1 MSFIDLPDTT
11 PPASQLV
18 AQNLLRQ
25 INEQLES
32 RVNIHKGA
40 WFDFWQ
46 NSTATPDDILENMG
60 TSAAL
65 WLNAARE
72 NVTHLHRLALL
83 VGKTVADYLPTEMLN
98 PPREFVT
105 HQDSTVTLTPP

>member
-1 MSFIDLPDTT
+1 MSFIDIPDTPT
-11 PPASQLV
+11 PASQVV
-18 AQNLLRQ
+18 AKRLLQ
-25 INEQLES
+25 QLNEQLES
-32 RVNIHKGA
+32 RVNMHKGA

-46 NSTATPDDILENMG
+46 NNEATPDDILENMG

-83 VGKTVADYLPTEMLN
+83 VGKTVADYLPPEMLN
-98 PPREFVT
+98 PTRTFVE
-105 HQDSTVTLTPP
+105 HPNGAVTLQ

>member
-1 MSFIDLPDTT
+1 MSFIDIPDTT
-11 PPASQLV
+11 IPTSQLV
-18 AQNLLRQ
+18 AKRLLQ
-25 INEQLES
+25 QLNEQLES
-32 RVNIHKGA
+32 RVSIHKGA

-60 TSAAL
+60 PSAAL

-83 VGKTVADYLPTEMLN
+83 VGKTVADYLPPEMLESQ
-98 PPREFVT
+98 RAFVE
-105 HQDSTVTLTPP
+105 HPNGTVTLQ

>member
-1 MSFIDLPDTT
+1 MNFINIPDTPIPT
-11 PPASQLV
+11 SQVV
-18 AQNLLRQ
+18 AKRLLQ
-25 INEQLES
+25 QLNEQLES
-32 RVNIHKGA
+32 RVNMHKGA

-46 NSTATPDDILENMG
+46 NNEATPDDILENMG

-83 VGKTVADYLPTEMLN
+83 VGKTVADYLPPEMLN
-98 PPREFVT
+98 PTRTFVE
-105 HQDSTVTLTPP
+105 HPNGTVTLQ

>member
-1 MSFIDLPDTT
+1 MSFIDIPDTT
-11 PPASQLV
+11 IPTSQVV
-18 AQNLLRQ
+18 AKRLLQ
-25 INEQLES
+25 QLNEQLES
-32 RVNIHKGA
+32 RVNMHKGA

-46 NSTATPDDILENMG
+46 NNEATPDDILENMG

-83 VGKTVADYLPTEMLN
+83 VGKTVADYLPPEMLN
-98 PPREFVT
+98 PTRTFVE
-105 HQDSTVTLTPP
+105 HPNGTVTLQ

>member
-1 MSFIDLPDTT
+1 MNFIDIPDTT
-11 PPASQLV
+11 IPTSQVV
-18 AQNLLRQ
+18 AKRLLQ
-25 INEQLES
+25 QLNEQLES
-32 RVNIHKGA
+32 RVSIHKGA

-83 VGKTVADYLPTEMLN
+83 VGKTVADYLPPEMLESQ
-98 PPREFVT
+98 RAFVE
-105 HQDSTVTLTPP
+105 HPNGTVTLQ